1 MYKKF
6 NCEGIWMFSSSI
18 LSGSNIIVQQ
28 LRDVIIVR
36 VDRRL
41 KVIVD

>member
-6 NCEGIWMFSSSI
+6 NCEGIWMLSSSI
-18 LSGSNIIVQQ
+18 LSGPNIIVQQ

>member
-1 MYKKF
+1 ML
-6 NCEGIWMFSSSI
+6 SSSI
-18 LSGSNIIVQQ
+18 LSGPNIIVQQ

-36 VDRRL
+36 VDRRS